1 MAERKNS
8 AARIRANNKYNEKAY
23 DRINIAIPKGN
34 KAKIQE
40 HATIMNESTNAFVIR
55 AIKETMERDK
65 LTRTLETAISPSAID
80 KATKRDKPINGLNAP
95 AAPPA
100 EATTIK
106 QQAAEPEQTATPLPE
121 SEPDKHCKPLTE
133 DAENNVNLVKLL
145 ADVNYQLDIEEA
157 YGFETLRALLDKARQ
172 QESEREEAAEENT
185 TPMSDLNK
193 SDT

>member
-80 KATKRDKPINGLNAP
+80 KATKRDKPINGLNAL
-95 AAPPA
+95 
-100 EATTIK
+100 EASSIK
-106 QQAAEPEQTATPLPE
+106 QQVAEPEQTEASLPE
-121 SEPDKHCKPLTE
+121 LEPDKHYKPLTGE
-133 DAENNVNLVKLL
+133 AENNINLVKLL
-145 ADVNYQLDIEEA
+145 ADVNYQLDIADA
-157 YGFETLRALLDKARQ
+157 YGMDNRAKLLDKARQ
-172 QESEREEAAEENT
+172 QESEREEAAQEST
-185 TPMSDLNK
+185 TPMSDRNN
-193 SDT
+193 SDV

>member
-95 AAPPA
+95 AAPLA
-100 EATTIK
+100 EANLIK
-106 QQAAEPEQTATPLPE
+106 QQAAEPEQTAAHLTEL
-121 SEPDKHCKPLTE
+121 EPDKHCKPFTKE
-133 DAENNVNLVKLL
+133 VENNVNLVKLL
-145 ADVNYQLDIEEA
+145 ADARYQAEIGVA
-157 YGFETLRALLDKARQ
+157 YGVETLAKLLDKARQ